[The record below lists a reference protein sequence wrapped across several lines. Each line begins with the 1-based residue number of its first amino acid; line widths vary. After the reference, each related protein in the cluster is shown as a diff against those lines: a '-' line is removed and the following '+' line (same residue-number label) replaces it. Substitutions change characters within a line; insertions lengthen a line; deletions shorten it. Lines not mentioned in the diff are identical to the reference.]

1 MNNLNPNKT
10 DIFFKQALESVPDLS
25 PNEKDWKQMEHLLK
39 DQPKSGPVLPWLYW
53 SAGVAAALLIF
64 FSFWFYTN
72 SILEPSP
79 QVQNK
84 TPQNVNDPKLKEQ
97 NPKQVQGNIPGDK
110 VELAISEQSPILPAS
125 KNKVKSSKKIT
136 TIPFDSEQNTLLYS
150 LSIKPI
156 IHADEQIT
164 QVIKPEFIQDS
175 VASINAGILKE
186 INTQEAN
193 VQNTEASLIAEA
205 GKVIQK
211 PDSIPSKTK
220 SEISY
225 PTKKWGLS
233 MAFASDFNSV
243 NGITNSLYGYS
254 LGMGVNYKISKTI
267 SASTGLYYS
276 QKQYSSDKASYK
288 TEVKP
293 FSTWASYSRK
303 IQADCEVIDIPL
315 NLNLLVKSGP
325 EINLLASAGLS
336 SYFMISERYNFLYN
350 PTPNYPSSGRT
361 YRINNSNRHVLSVI
375 NLAFGLEKP
384 LTKQSS
390 IIIQPYAKI
399 PLSGIGQGETDLR
412 SYGLGLQLNYSMKKK
427 TKFFGSG
434 RDK

>member
-10 DIFFKQALESVPDLS
+10 DIFFKQALESVPDLT
-25 PNEKDWKQMEHLLK
+25 PGEKDWKDMERLLK
-39 DQPKSGPVLPWLYW
+39 NQPKSRPVIAWLYW
-53 SAGVAAALLIF
+53 PAGVAAALLIF
-64 FSFWFYTN
+64 FSFWFYNN
-72 SILEPSP
+72 SMVEPAP

-84 TPQNVNDPKLKEQ
+84 TPQNVVEPLLKEQ
-97 NPKQVQGNIPGDK
+97 NPAEIQSKLPSTK
-110 VELAISEQSPILPAS
+110 VELAIKEQNPVLPFTT
-125 KNKVKSSKKIT
+125 NKVNSIKQIT
-136 TIPFDSEQNTLLYS
+136 AVPSVSEQNLLLSS
-150 LSIKPI
+150 LGIKPI
-156 IHADEQIT
+156 IKSDAEVTQI
-164 QVIKPEFIQDS
+164 IKPEFIQDS
-175 VASINAGILKE
+175 VISINAGVLKE
-186 INTQEAN
+186 INTQEAM
-193 VQNTEASLIAEA
+193 VQNTEPSLIAGA
-205 GKVIQK
+205 GQVIQK

-220 SEISY
+220 PEISY
-225 PTKKWGLS
+225 PTKKWGVS

-243 NGITNSLYGYS
+243 NGITNSLFGYS

-276 QKQYSSDKASYK
+276 QKQYTSDRASYK

-293 FSTWASYSRK
+293 FATWASYSRK
-303 IQADCEVIDIPL
+303 IQADCRVIDIPL

-336 SYFMISERYNFLYN
+336 SYFMIYERYNFIYN

-375 NLAFGLEKP
+375 NLAVGLEKP
-384 LTKQSS
+384 MTKQSS
-390 IIIQPYAKI
+390 LIIQPYAKI
-399 PLSGIGQGETDLR
+399 PLTGIGQGETDLR
-412 SYGLGLQLNYSMKKK
+412 SFGLGFQLNYSMKKK